1 MNVLIVGA
9 ASALGKAIVEE
20 IGDAHQLRLMDIVP
34 VDPPDKGEYIVG
46 SSLNQDDCWKAVR
59 GMDAAIL
66 TGEPPIEV
74 PQDELERDQSLLDH
88 ATRGTHNLCKAAVE
102 AGVKNIIYGGTL
114 DIFRSYPDDVY
125 ISELWKPQP
134 EPDMPVMS
142 RYLGE
147 LTCREFARDYMV
159 TVTGLRL
166 GKVVN
171 EEEVSDTHADLL
183 WLDIRDAAGAFCL
196 ALQRDTAEQV
206 WWTQRWGLYHI
217 CADLG
222 NPKYLINQA
231 RSLGYKP
238 KHAFSSNWAT

>member
-9 ASALGKAIVEE
+9 ASTLGKAIVEDL
-20 IGDAHQLRLMDIVP
+20 GDLHQLRLMDTVP
-34 VDPPDKGEYIVG
+34 VDPPDKCESVEG
-46 SSLNQDDCWKAVR
+46 SALSQDDCWKAVR
-59 GMDAAIL
+59 GMDAVIL
-66 TGEPPIEV
+66 TGEPPVDV
-74 PQDELERDQSLLDH
+74 PQDELGRDQCLLDH

-114 DIFRSYPDDVY
+114 DIFRSYADDVY

-166 GKVVN
+166 GKVVK
-171 EEEVSDTHADLL
+171 EEDVWDMPPDLL
-183 WLDIRDAAGAFCL
+183 WVDVRDAAQAFRL
-196 ALQRDTAEQV
+196 ALQRDTSGQV

-217 CADLG
+217 CAEIS

-238 KHAFSSNWAT
+238 LHSFSRNWAT